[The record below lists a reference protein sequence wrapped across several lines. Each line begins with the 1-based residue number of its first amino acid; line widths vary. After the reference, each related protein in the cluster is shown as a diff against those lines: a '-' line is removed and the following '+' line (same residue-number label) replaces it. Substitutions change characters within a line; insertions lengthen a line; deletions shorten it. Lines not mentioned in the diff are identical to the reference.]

1 MMGPDV
7 EAILSSIS
15 AVENAIE
22 NGIKSLGNDSSY
34 RIVTINEREEPKIS
48 NGYAKDAIATMS
60 QVDTGRMKSLKK
72 GLYTSSDSLNNSNGS
87 PWTELEKLE
96 AAINACSNDT
106 VSFMGDRV
114 KLMGLMNIA
123 LSRAVDAKWAICI
136 YHDYIQRG
144 YDFKYNDKKPSIKF
158 PGEEGK
164 ETTGNIA
171 SGYTDNVHIPE
182 TSYDPY

>member
-22 NGIKSLGNDSSY
+22 NGIKSLANDSSY
-34 RIVTINEREEPKIS
+34 QIKIIENHEQPKS
-48 NGYAKDAIATMS
+48 GSGYAAAAIAAMAE
-60 QVDTGRMKSLKK
+60 VDISRMNGLKESIF
-72 GLYTSSDSLNNSNGS
+72 TSTESFNNSNGS
-87 PWTELEKLE
+87 PWTELERLQS
-96 AAINACSNDT
+96 AIDACSNDS
-106 VSFMGDRV
+106 VRYMGDRV
-114 KLMGLMNIA
+114 KLMGLLNIA

-144 YDFKYNDKKPSIKF
+144 YDYKYNNNTPSIRF
-158 PGEEGK
+158 PGENGK

-171 SGYTDNVHIPE
+171 SGFTDNVHVPIP
-182 TSYDPY
+182 SIDPY

>member
-22 NGIKSLGNDSSY
+22 NGIKSLGNNSSY
-34 RIVTINEREEPKIS
+34 RITTFEDQEQPNS
-48 NGYAKDAIATMS
+48 GSGYAKAAIAAMAE
-60 QVDTGRMKSLKK
+60 VDTGRMAGLKESIF
-72 GLYTSSDSLNNSNGS
+72 TNTESFNNSNGS
-87 PWTELEKLE
+87 PWTELERLQS
-96 AAINACSNDT
+96 AIDACANDSVT
-106 VSFMGDRV
+106 YMGDRIR
-114 KLMGLMNIA
+114 LMGLLNIA

-144 YDFKYNDKKPSIKF
+144 YDFKYNNNTPSIKF
-158 PGEEGK
+158 PGENGK

-171 SGYTDNVHIPE
+171 SGFTDNVHVPVPSI
-182 TSYDPY
+182 DPY